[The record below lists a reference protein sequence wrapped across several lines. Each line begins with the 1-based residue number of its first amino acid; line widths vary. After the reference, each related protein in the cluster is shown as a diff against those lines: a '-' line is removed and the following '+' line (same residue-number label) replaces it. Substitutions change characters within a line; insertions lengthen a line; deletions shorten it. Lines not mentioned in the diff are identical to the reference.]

1 MSEEEL
7 RELEQ
12 QEAEANA
19 SQHKSVLEKYD
30 EVTEKI
36 DDIRD
41 TVQKFKDKK
50 NPTGSTEVSSA
61 GTEAVSNAGNVVS
74 NAGNIASNTGNT
86 VSNAASN
93 ASKVSEASAK
103 AQKAAATAAEKGAQA
118 GKATA
123 KGGKAASKGVQAG
136 GKGMQAAGKGMQAA
150 GNSPYTAG
158 LKAAGAGVEGAGR
171 GVEGAGKAGEAAA
184 TSAEATA
191 AAAEASAKAQK
202 AAANAQLTAAQS
214 AKAANAAGQAAKAG
228 VKAPADKTTADKLRD
243 RSKINKWINKR
254 ADNKTKKFSPKNA
267 LNDFFEGFGEV
278 GEALKNLIKVFNPIT
293 LIVIFLLF
301 MIVSV
306 IFLFNFISPM
316 YYMDQIRS
324 STDTVEKL
332 DNFFSGLGFEDCKE
346 AFNKEIEYLDTHYD
360 KQLDYSY
367 IMAALYYVDVFH
379 SNDEFYIEDKSM
391 GYATAKY
398 FIKECQSTTDETTGL
413 VYSANKIYRLRALA
427 KAQFLG
433 EKELM
438 SATLDKYI
446 DICIKKMDNES
457 QNLAKYFPWL
467 IAYIIAHSGLVP
479 GAGVKFDAFIA
490 GKTEFKM
497 ISDMIKI
504 FEGTENWNSIKVYLD
519 NGKYD
524 SGLITALKNFIT
536 TFFEC
541 FTNVESVEFSITSDD
556 GTNPANPLEALKSAF
571 KTWTTSLTSL
581 TDITKLSQ
589 LIKVNYYEY
598 SFGMDEYEDYLVD
611 HYIREMPEFSEL
623 IKDEDGNINNDRV
636 LQIAYEIKMTRDYY
650 NQMFN
655 EKAAS
660 EEIECIGDI
669 NLDLLSELGTPVSLT
684 EGQKITF
691 SGTNNYGFYKGK
703 VHNGVDLEAGS
714 TNTKQGDNVYSIY
727 AGKVAESTVDGTF
740 QDKTVKG
747 GWVVIQYTV
756 RFDDSTMGD
765 SKLGKAYKT
774 NYSTISVYYGGLDPN
789 SLTLKQGSS
798 VKKGQVIGKVGS
810 AAVSENGTKPS
821 VHFAIYDHFTNKF
834 INPINMFITC
844 RAGTKDKMCGV
855 TNEQKI
861 WTFLL
866 SKGYSK
872 VAAAAIMGIWE
883 RESGLKPYMRQGYF
897 GKESKTKRFTADVDS
912 GKISRKK
919 FINGGKDGYGLA
931 QWTTA
936 DRKGNL
942 YDLSKKM
949 SKSIGSA
956 EVQMEF
962 FEQEMKG
969 SYKGVKKRLSK
980 ATTIEAAA
988 EAFFKNYQGVRKSDF
1003 TKYHFNLRVDNAK
1016 KIYEKYKNYTCKE

>member
-12 QEAEANA
+12 QEAEVNA
-19 SQHKSVLEKYD
+19 SQHKSALEKYD

-41 TVQKFKDKK
+41 TVQRFKEKK

-243 RSKINKWINKR
+243 RSKINKWINKK

-398 FIKECQSTTDETTGL
+398 FIKKCQSTTDETTGL

-433 EKELM
+433 EKQL
-438 SATLDKYI
+438 SSSSFSDYI
-446 DICIKKMDNES
+446 TKCLEKMDNES
-457 QNLAKYFPWL
+457 KNILKYFPYVIGSL
-467 IAYIIAHSGLVP
+467 IFGP
-479 GAGVKFDAFIA
+479 TFDAFIN
-490 GKTEFKM
+490 
-497 ISDMIKI
+497 ISKEKDIIYDVIKV
-504 FEGTENWNSIKVYLD
+504 FEGTENWASVRMYFQ
-519 NGKYD
+519 NGKY
-524 SGLITALKNFIT
+524 SNAVKAKEALQNFIV
-536 TFFEC
+536 TFLGC
-541 FTNVESVEFSITSDD
+541 FFNVESIDFDLKQFFSLFNVFDPASIVKPISPDKIASLIT
-556 GTNPANPLEALKSAF
+556 
-571 KTWTTSLTSL
+571 
-581 TDITKLSQ
+581 
-589 LIKVNYYEY
+589 VNYYEY
-598 SFGMDEYEDYLVD
+598 SFGIDEYEDYLVD

-684 EGQKITF
+684 DGQKITF

-740 QDKTVKG
+740 QDKSVKG

-756 RFDDSTMGD
+756 RFDDSSMGD

-872 VAAAAIMGIWE
+872 EAAAAIMGIWE

-897 GKESKTKRFTADVDS
+897 GKESKTKQYTADVDS

-956 EVQMEF
+956 EVQMDF

-969 SYKGVKKRLSK
+969 SYKEVKKSLSK

-1003 TKYHFNLRVDNAK
+1003 TKHNFDLRVDNAK

>member
-19 SQHKSVLEKYD
+19 SQHKSALEKYD

-123 KGGKAASKGVQAG
+123 KGGKAASKGAQAG

-171 GVEGAGKAGEAAA
+171 GIEGVGKAGEAAA

-254 ADNKTKKFSPKNA
+254 ADNKAKKFSPKNA

-379 SNDEFYIEDKSM
+379 SNDKFYNEDKSI

-398 FIKECQSTTDETTGL
+398 FIKECESTTDETTGL

-433 EKELM
+433 EKQL
-438 SATLDKYI
+438 SSSSLSDYI
-446 DICIKKMDNES
+446 TNCLEKMDNENK
-457 QNLAKYFPWL
+457 NLMKYFPYVIGSAL
-467 IAYIIAHSGLVP
+467 FGPAFDTFINAEAEKDKIMDIIAV
-479 GAGVKFDAFIA
+479 FQ
-490 GKTEFKM
+490 
-497 ISDMIKI
+497 
-504 FEGTENWNSIKVYLD
+504 GTENWNSIRTYVE

-524 SGLITALKNFIT
+524 SGLKYSIENFIS
-536 TFFEC
+536 TFLGC
-541 FTNVESVEFSITSDD
+541 FFNIESISFNFDIGTLFLSTIIGPVALANGIT
-556 GTNPANPLEALKSAF
+556 
-571 KTWTTSLTSL
+571 
-581 TDITKLSQ
+581 
-589 LIKVNYYEY
+589 VNYYEY

-623 IKDEDGNINNDRV
+623 IKDENGNINDDRV

-740 QDKTVKG
+740 QDKSVKG

-756 RFDDSTMGD
+756 RFDDSSMGD

-844 RAGTKDKMCGV
+844 RAGTNDKMCGV

-872 VAAAAIMGIWE
+872 EAAAAIMGIWE

-897 GKESKTKRFTADVDS
+897 GKESKTKQYTADVDS

-949 SKSIGSA
+949 GKSIGSA

-969 SYKGVKKRLSK
+969 SYKVVKKSLSK

-1003 TKYHFNLRVDNAK
+1003 TKYHFDLRVDNAK